1 MNNVDLSKFPQV
13 VLVDMPQYIQ
23 DKLDRGERVNNI
35 FIASKMPLAVYL
47 DIFKNTTELYNYTE
61 NIDKF
66 NLEELIKVNPNL
78 IEELPNATD
87 SQIKTAIEN
96 GVSVRQLGH
105 IDSNQINYVLTN
117 GKGNNQLSSLAA
129 YSKDFT
135 DAQYMAYELLT
146 HGLFLKKNE
155 LDFATRA
162 LVCKY
167 GFPSVSLFTDYKN
180 DFWEIYKLMNDK
192 HEYIDYSYSYGAD
205 LIGVHL
211 TGESKYDRD
220 SCTTR

>member
-1 MNNVDLSKFPQV
+1 MNNIDLGKFPQV

-23 DKLDRGERVNNI
+23 DKLDNGDKVNNI
-35 FIASKMPLAVYL
+35 FISSKMPLAVYL

-78 IEELPNATD
+78 IEKLPNATD
-87 SQIKTAIEN
+87 SQIKTAIQN
-96 GVSVRQLGH
+96 GVSVRQLSR
-105 IDSNQINYVLTN
+105 IDSKQINYVLTN

-146 HGLFLKKNE
+146 HGLFL
-155 LDFATRA
+155 
-162 LVCKY
+162 
-167 GFPSVSLFTDYKN
+167 
-180 DFWEIYKLMNDK
+180 
-192 HEYIDYSYSYGAD
+192 
-205 LIGVHL
+205 
-211 TGESKYDRD
+211 
-220 SCTTR
+220 